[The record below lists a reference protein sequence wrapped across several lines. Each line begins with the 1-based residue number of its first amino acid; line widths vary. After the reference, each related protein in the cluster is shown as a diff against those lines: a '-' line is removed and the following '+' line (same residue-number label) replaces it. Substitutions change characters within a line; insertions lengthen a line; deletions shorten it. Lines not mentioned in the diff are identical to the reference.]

1 MRAMYRVW
9 GKDGHRQ
16 KASWQKSVKI
26 TLDNGMMIETWC
38 HDRTGTHLY
47 VDVEISCRNG
57 VCYKA
62 SDLYDEMELQLSN
75 GIFECCNY
83 GSIERLKYS
92 FYWSNG
98 CPTNKVFNIAVG
110 AYEDTLNNYAFDMNI
125 IPYSEPGMTIYFKPV
140 FSKNRF
146 TAVGGHKL

>member
-16 KASWQKSVKI
+16 KASWQTSVKI

-38 HDRTGTHLY
+38 HDRNGSHLY
-47 VDVEISCRNG
+47 VDVEISCTQG
-57 VCYKA
+57 VSYKA
-62 SDLYDEMELQLSN
+62 SDLYDELDFQLSD
-75 GIFECCNY
+75 GIFECCNH
-83 GSIERLKYS
+83 GRIERLKYS

-98 CPTNKVFNIAVG
+98 CPTNKDFNNSVG
-110 AYEDTLNNYAFDMNI
+110 TYEDTLNNYAFDMDI
-125 IPYSEPGMTIYFKPV
+125 IPYMEPGMNDFFKPV

-146 TAVGGHKL
+146 TAVKR